1 MRMPLKAEV
10 LGESHEG
17 ASWPVRQQR
26 VHQTLCS
33 KFALR
38 GCSMERVELNQA
50 RVCIVG
56 LGGVS
61 CAWTTGGAGYWT
73 SISAG
78 LLHRCSSS
86 SLVTSSS
93 SAAHSGGL
101 NQGGGSK
108 PDSCTNYRSSPIR
121 VFLKTI
127 LRYEL
132 RFENEFRGQEGK

>member
-1 MRMPLKAEV
+1 MPLKAEV

-33 KFALR
+33 KFARR

-50 RVCIVG
+50 RVCIVR

-73 SISAG
+73 RISAG

-86 SLVTSSS
+86 RVVVIGAL
-93 SAAHSGGL
+93 
-101 NQGGGSK
+101 
-108 PDSCTNYRSSPIR
+108 RSFDYVQS
-121 VFLKTI
+121 
-127 LRYEL
+127 EL
-132 RFENEFRGQEGK
+132 RRNYVKLRSNWITAKYVISTLVGWNLGLALQRKQPFVTFPN